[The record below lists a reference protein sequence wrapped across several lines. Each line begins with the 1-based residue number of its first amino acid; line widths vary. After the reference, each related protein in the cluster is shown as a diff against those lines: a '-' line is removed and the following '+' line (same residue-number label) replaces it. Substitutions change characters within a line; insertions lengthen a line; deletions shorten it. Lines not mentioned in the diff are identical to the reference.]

1 MTGFW
6 ITGTAALFA
15 AGVAQAQSIP
25 EGYPADYA
33 ELISAAETEG
43 SLLIYT
49 NLSNTNLSPVVEAF
63 TKAYPNITMESIEI
77 NPSKTFSHYET
88 KMDTNIENT
97 DLIITN

>member
-49 NLSNTNLSPVVEAF
+49 NLSNTNLGPVVEAF
-63 TKAYPNITMESIEI
+63 AEAYPNITVESIEMGPPR
-77 NPSKTFSHYET
+77 PSRAMRLRWAPVLKAP
-88 KMDTNIENT
+88 I
-97 DLIITN
+97 